1 MKEQGK
7 NSDVSGVASSE
18 GDGRAKSGR
27 GRTFFAFSDFQTL
40 PHSSQPRTN
49 EGHNLLD
56 VIPTKLRAS
65 AYKSV
70 TLRPELILCH
80 SLLQLLY
87 LSKCN
92 IAEGQPSPG
101 VGGAK
106 L

>member
-7 NSDVSGVASSE
+7 ISDVSGASSE
-18 GDGRAKSGR
+18 GDGKAKSGR

-80 SLLQLLY
+80 SLLQ
-87 LSKCN
+87 
-92 IAEGQPSPG
+92 
-101 VGGAK
+101 
-106 L
+106 